1 MILTCLVFRTGRRIA
16 GLCTALGMKVIISD
30 RKNTPPPS
38 TATTV
43 SSPSRVPFTQV
54 LQTATV
60 IFLTLPLLP
69 STRSL
74 FSTQEFVL
82 TSPHTVLINMS
93 RGGIVD
99 EAAVLATLQARD
111 HLFGYG
117 TDVFAVEPAGSEQD
131 SLLLGEEAR
140 GLNLVVTGHQA
151 WVSET
156 TLANQKRSVGEN
168 LRRFVEGDDGMENVI
183 VSRSKA

>member
-1 MILTCLVFRTGRRIA
+1 ME
-16 GLCTALGMKVIISD
+16 VIISD
-30 RKNTPPPS
+30 RKNSAPS
-38 TATTV
+38 SFST
-43 SSPSRVPFTQV
+43 SIPSRVPFTQV

-74 FSTQEFVL
+74 ISAPEFAQ

-93 RGGIVD
+93 RGDIVD
-99 EAAVLATLQARD
+99 EPAVLAALKARD

-117 TDVFAVEPAGSEQD
+117 TDVFAVEPAGSEED
-131 SLLLGEEAR
+131 SVLLGEGAR

-156 TLANQKRSVGEN
+156 TLANQKRRVGEN
-168 LRRFVEGDDGMENVI
+168 LRRFVEGDESMVDVVVPRM
-183 VSRSKA
+183 RR